1 MEQFKLYSVSDE
13 YVEWLRKDFPNVYSN
28 KINSRTHTRKYLG
41 VVLQIGRYNYY
52 VPMSSPK
59 DSDYQIAGAT
69 KVIKKSIVPIIRI
82 VVKSSAGEKELKG
95 TLRISHMIPVPES
108 ELELY
113 DLENES
119 DDTYKDLVQN
129 EMIFIR
135 KSREKIASNAKL
147 LYKQKVANDT
157 TAGYVKSA
165 LDYQALE
172 VLCDLFKE
180 HKMNADV
187 SGNSEMESQ

>member
-1 MEQFKLYSVSDE
+1 
-13 YVEWLRKDFPNVYSN
+13 
-28 KINSRTHTRKYLG
+28 
-41 VVLQIGRYNYY
+41 
-52 VPMSSPK
+52 
-59 DSDYQIAGAT
+59 
-69 KVIKKSIVPIIRI
+69 
-82 VVKSSAGEKELKG
+82 
-95 TLRISHMIPVPES
+95 MIPVPES

-147 LYKQKVANDT
+147 LYKQKAANDT

-172 VLCDLFKE
+172 GLCDLFKE
-180 HKMNADV
+180 YKMNADV
-187 SGNSEMESQ
+187 DRNSEAKSQ

>member
-41 VVLQIGRYNYY
+41 VVLQVGKYNYY

-59 DSDYQIAGAT
+59 DSDYQIAGAN

-82 VVKSSAGEKELKG
+82 VVKNSAGEKELKG

-135 KSREKIASNAKL
+135 KNREKIDSNAKL
-147 LYKQKVANDT
+147 VYKQKIANDT

-180 HKMNADV
+180 NKTNEDV
-187 SGNSEMESQ
+187 NGYSEVESQ

>member
-1 MEQFKLYSVSDE
+1 
-13 YVEWLRKDFPNVYSN
+13 
-28 KINSRTHTRKYLG
+28 
-41 VVLQIGRYNYY
+41 
-52 VPMSSPK
+52 MSSPK

-82 VVKSSAGEKELKG
+82 VVKNSAGEKELKG
-95 TLRISHMIPVPES
+95 TLRISYMILVLES

-135 KSREKIASNAKL
+135 KSREKS
-147 LYKQKVANDT
+147 V
-157 TAGYVKSA
+157 
-165 LDYQALE
+165 
-172 VLCDLFKE
+172 VLRCGEQEWDFEGGGK
-180 HKMNADV
+180 
-187 SGNSEMESQ
+187 

>member
-41 VVLQIGRYNYY
+41 VVLQVGQYNYY

-59 DSDYQIAGAT
+59 DSDYQIAGAN

-82 VVKSSAGEKELKG
+82 VVKNSAGEKELKG
-95 TLRISHMIPVPES
+95 TIRVSHMISVPES

-135 KSREKIASNAKL
+135 KNREKILNNAQL
-147 LYKQKVANDT
+147 LYKQKKVNDT
-157 TAGYVKSA
+157 TAGYIKSA
-165 LDYQALE
+165 LDYEALE
-172 VLCDLFKE
+172 CLCDLYLLRTKKE
-180 HKMNADV
+180 T
-187 SGNSEMESQ
+187 SRPLE

>member
-1 MEQFKLYSVSDE
+1 
-13 YVEWLRKDFPNVYSN
+13 
-28 KINSRTHTRKYLG
+28 
-41 VVLQIGRYNYY
+41 
-52 VPMSSPK
+52 
-59 DSDYQIAGAT
+59 
-69 KVIKKSIVPIIRI
+69 
-82 VVKSSAGEKELKG
+82 
-95 TLRISHMIPVPES
+95 MIPVPES

>member
-41 VVLQIGRYNYY
+41 VVLQVGKYNYY

-59 DSDYQIAGAT
+59 DSDYQIAGAN

-82 VVKSSAGEKELKG
+82 VVKNSAGEKELKG

-135 KSREKIASNAKL
+135 KNREKIDSNAKL
-147 LYKQKVANDT
+147 LYKQKAANDT

-180 HKMNADV
+180 NKMNEKV
-187 SGNSEMESQ
+187 NGNSEVESQ

>member
-41 VVLQIGRYNYY
+41 VVLQVGKYNYY

-59 DSDYQIAGAT
+59 DSDYQIAGAN

-82 VVKSSAGEKELKG
+82 VVKNSAGEKELKG

-135 KSREKIASNAKL
+135 KNRERIESNAKL

-172 VLCDLFKE
+172 VLCDMFEK
-180 HKMNADV
+180 HKMDLAEHD
-187 SGNSEMESQ
+187 NSEVESE

>member
-41 VVLQIGRYNYY
+41 VVLQVGQYNYY

-59 DSDYQIAGAT
+59 DSDYQIAGAN

-82 VVKSSAGEKELKG
+82 VVKNSAGEKELKG

-135 KSREKIASNAKL
+135 KNREKIDSNAKL
-147 LYKQKVANDT
+147 LYRQKIANDT

-180 HKMNADV
+180 NKMNEDV
-187 SGNSEMESQ
+187 NGNSEVESE